1 MAQRKISPL
10 LIGTIILVALYFVLR
25 KLGILKKNGPIS
37 VPVAGVPSV
46 VGSLHGMD
54 IMSESPQSIG
64 YTWFSVAPTETYGP
78 NRSIYKG
85 PGGDF
90 VVW

>member
-1 MAQRKISPL
+1 MTRKKISPL
-10 LIGTIILVALYFVLR
+10 VIGAIILVSLYFVLL
-25 KLGILKKNGPIS
+25 KLGILKKNGPLS
-37 VPVAGVPSV
+37 KPVAGVPSV
-46 VGSLHGMD
+46 VGSGGGLN

-64 YTWFSVAPTETYGP
+64 YTWVSVAPTETYGP